1 MTNPVSWAVAL
12 IVIAAAGGAYW
23 WYQTAHGIV
32 VLTH

>member
-1 MTNPVSWAVAL
+1 MNNPVAWALAL
-12 IVIAAAGGAYW
+12 IIVAAAGGAYW